1 MAGLNVGVSNFWAYD
16 LDTRCSSK
24 FWFLAWSWFWFWF
37 CCRPSIVCLML
48 PIIPTK
54 AWICSPS
61 VAIASKFGIRGRF
74 SAILQKIWKKSMLLS
89 SFRYLVSTFQR
100 SEDQLHFWWDFSSI
114 LCSQSPKTFE
124 HEFLDLNFSG
134 QQNVV
139 ENLLPSGPYIYIS
152 LTYHVNTYKYSNNT
166 KVHSKVEVY
175 WFKNWGMLKVWLI
188 KQIWSYH
195 EKLRQN

>member
-1 MAGLNVGVSNFWAYD
+1 
-16 LDTRCSSK
+16 
-24 FWFLAWSWFWFWF
+24 
-37 CCRPSIVCLML
+37 
-48 PIIPTK
+48 
-54 AWICSPS
+54 
-61 VAIASKFGIRGRF
+61 
-74 SAILQKIWKKSMLLS
+74 MLLS
-89 SFRYLVSTFQR
+89 SFCYLVSTFQR

-166 KVHSKVEVY
+166 KVHSKVNLY
-175 WFKNWGMLKVWLI
+175 CDKNQRMLIEQLI
-188 KQIWSYH
+188 KKI
-195 EKLRQN
+195 